1 MILCENCPT
10 SSSPL
15 ELLENRSRNMAALH
29 SLELALEDI
38 KVYTKHFFEERSNI
52 LMDIEQLLNQVLQF
66 LVKFYPKSNSANNRL
81 LTNLD
86 LLFKSLCFVHGF
98 YLYPANKNCE
108 TEFNIRGRLFLY
120 YLFISV
126 ITVGHVAQF

>member
-1 MILCENCPT
+1 MD
-10 SSSPL
+10 
-15 ELLENRSRNMAALH
+15 
-29 SLELALEDI
+29 EDI
-38 KVYTKHFFEERSNI
+38 KEYTEHFFRERRYI
-52 LMDIEQLLNQVLQF
+52 LKDIEQLLNQVLQF
-66 LVKFYPKSNSANNRL
+66 LNITRPLKSGNDGR